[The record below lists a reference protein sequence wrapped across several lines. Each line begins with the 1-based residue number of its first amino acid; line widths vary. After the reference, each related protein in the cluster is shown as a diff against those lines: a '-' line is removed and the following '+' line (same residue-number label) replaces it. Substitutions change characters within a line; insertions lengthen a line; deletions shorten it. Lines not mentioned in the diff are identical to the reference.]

1 MVEIKLLGRVKYE
14 NTIYSAND
22 VISVDKATAEYL
34 QERKLCKVMAVVE
47 PAKEVVKDTA
57 EKVEEK
63 PVKKNKKAKQESK

>member
-34 QERKLCKVMAVVE
+34 QGKNLCKVMAVVE
-47 PAKEVVKDTA
+47 PAKEVVEDTVEKA
-57 EKVEEK
+57 EDKL
-63 PVKKNKKAKQESK
+63 VKKSKKVKQEGK